1 MYEGQGASYF
11 PNKNTLSF
19 GHLLGGTLPHPK
31 ISFSQYLPS
40 PFVVDCNRKWKL
52 GNAHPVADVM
62 RHSAPDWS
70 PWFLSWKK
78 RDNLWDEIQINL
90 FENFP
95 STRNFPLFSLT
106 ACWFSENLVYSM
118 ESEWEPTRS
127 SAVWATLVLSSSLPG
142 LKHICSANGYFNL
155 TYSYVVKT
163 ILWAL

>member
-1 MYEGQGASYF
+1 MKDKVLATSQIKTHF
-11 PNKNTLSF
+11 
-19 GHLLGGTLPHPK
+19 LLG
-31 ISFSQYLPS
+31 ISWREPRAAQKALFHSI
-40 PFVVDCNRKWKL
+40 CR
-52 GNAHPVADVM
+52 
-62 RHSAPDWS
+62 RHSWLIATGNGNKGILTLWQMLWDTVYLIGPYG
-70 PWFLSWKK
+70 FFHEKK
-78 RDNLWDEIQINL
+78 DDLWDEIQINS

-106 ACWFSENLVYSM
+106 ACWVSENLVYSM

>member
-1 MYEGQGASYF
+1 MKDKVLATSQKKHPFFWA
-11 PNKNTLSF
+11 SF
-19 GHLLGGTLPHPK
+19 GGNPAPPK
-31 ISFSQYLPS
+31 
-40 PFVVDCNRKWKL
+40 KL
-52 GNAHPVADVM
+52 FFTVFAVAIRGWLQQEMETRECSVAHPVANGM
-62 RHSAPDWS
+62 KHSVPDWS
-70 PWFLSWKK
+70 LWFLSWKK

-106 ACWFSENLVYSM
+106 GCWVSENLVYSM

-142 LKHICSANGYFNL
+142 LKHICSANGYFNV

-163 ILWAL
+163 TF